1 MALSANTP
9 RAYDVGDYYNTLPV
23 KASSTIYEG
32 SAVGLTAGYARALVA
47 ADEFAGFATAKAVG
61 GSSDGD
67 IRVTV
72 KSRGRVQLSITSLAV
87 TDIGQTVYASADGTF
102 TLTQTGNSKIGKVVR
117 WISTGEGIVE
127 FEPHKVEPMQIISIP
142 ITLANVADGDVLT
155 AYTPGF
161 KGSVIAVD
169 FAVSTA
175 VTTGSKATTLN
186 LEIGTTNLTGG
197 AVALTSANCTPLGA
211 VVAGSAVTTANSF
224 SATDTISVEASST
237 TAFVEGAGYL
247 LIKVRQEN

>member
-61 GSSDGD
+61 GNADGD
-67 IRVTV
+67 VNVSV
-72 KSRGRVQLSITSLAV
+72 KSRGRVQLSITSIAV

-102 TLTQTGNSKIGKVVR
+102 TLTAIGNSKIGKVVR
-117 WISTGEGIVE
+117 WVETGVVIVE
-127 FEPHKVEPMQIISIP
+127 FEAHKVEPIQIVSLP

-161 KGSVIAVD
+161 KGTIIGID
-169 FAVSTA
+169 FAVTTA
-175 VTTGSKATTLN
+175 VTTAAKATTLN
-186 LEIGTTNLTGG
+186 AEIGTTNLTGG

-211 VVAGSAVTTANSF
+211 VVASTAITAANAF
-224 SATDTISVEASST
+224 TATDTISIEASST
-237 TAFVEGAGYL
+237 TTFVEGVGVLY
-247 LIKVRQEN
+247 IKLKQEV